1 VHDKS
6 YEKLLGL
13 IGSEDPLA
21 SAYLAQHSLFSQAGL
36 QRLRGG
42 PRPPQTRFVPKSG
55 GSSPLGR
62 LSRLELMLY
71 LRNTLLRDGDQMG
84 MAHGVELRAPFVDHR
99 LVELV
104 VALAPGLKV
113 DPQGLQKPLLVKAVG
128 PLLPNE
134 IVNRPKQ
141 GFELPYDRWLRNGLS
156 VAKIIPQDLGLDTHG
171 VLGVRDRFESGQ
183 NWARFWTL
191 QVLAAW
197 AKREQMLPPNQ

>member
-1 VHDKS
+1 M
-6 YEKLLGL
+6 
-13 IGSEDPLA
+13 
-21 SAYLAQHSLFSQAGL
+21 
-36 QRLRGG
+36 
-42 PRPPQTRFVPKSG
+42 
-55 GSSPLGR
+55 

-113 DPQGLQKPLLVKAVG
+113 DPQGSQKPLLVKAVG

-134 IVNRPKQ
+134 IVGRTKQ

-171 VLGVRDRFESGQ
+171 VLGVRDRFEAGQ

-197 AKREQMLPPNQ
+197 AKRERMLPPNQ